1 MKSPRLNIGL
11 PLLAKELVEQSAR
24 RRTYVIRVV
33 YACLLFI
40 AAFFAFYDVLGSSAV
55 DLFGVLG
62 HGKQIFDFVVG
73 VQFFGIYLFMPAI
86 SCGVLTAEK
95 ERNSLGLLFLTR
107 LGPTAILFE
116 KLLSRMVPMLTFL
129 LLSLPLL
136 AFAYSLGG
144 ITRVYLWSGVWVLA
158 LTMLQMCSLAVMCS
172 AFFRRTVGAF
182 IGAYLFGLIVLFG
195 LPVANEFGL
204 AQLFWHDAVVNTRA
218 GMMEYSLVAI
228 LKAVGLIGDGWQD
241 IVFAFYGPHIFYEY
255 AADSKNTFSDIVLRS
270 IPMMFSCVC
279 FLVLARLFVVRRAFV
294 PARNYLLGL
303 FRALDGLFVRMNEN
317 RVTKGIVLIRETTAL
332 PDDAP
337 VAWRETTKKSM
348 GTVRY
353 LFRVFVATEIPVVVG
368 CILTIGYSYDASRL
382 DGVTVML
389 FLLWFISIVLVSV
402 KATSL
407 VSAERSHQTLDVL
420 LTTPL
425 SAREIV
431 MQKFRGMRRLIFVLA
446 VPFTTI
452 FIFEASWRSEFTG
465 GYGYSSEFNVSV
477 YLVASILSIAI
488 YLPMIAWMSFL
499 VGMVLR
505 TQGRAI
511 IASLGIII
519 FWCVAPVCFL
529 AFIGE
534 VLFRGI
540 IRGEGFRFLF
550 LLSPVAMI
558 PINEFNQYR
567 SIGDTPWTAV
577 TVNFV
582 WYGIWLIVFRQLC
595 LRLTNRLLG
604 RGED

>member
-1 MKSPRLNIGL
+1 VSSNI
-11 PLLAKELVEQSAR
+11 S
-24 RRTYVIRVV
+24 
-33 YACLLFI
+33 
-40 AAFFAFYDVLGSSAV
+40 AFFAFYEILGSSSM
-55 DLFGVLG
+55 DLFSVLG
-62 HGKQIFDFVVG
+62 HGKKIFDFVVG

-116 KLLSRMVPMLTFL
+116 KLLSRMIPMLTFL

-144 ITRVYLWSGVWVLA
+144 ITKAYLWSGVWVLA

-182 IGAYLFGLIVLFG
+182 IGAYLIGLIVLFA
-195 LPVANEFGL
+195 LPVAEEFGL
-204 AQLFWHDAVVNTRA
+204 FNFRSSASA
-218 GMMEYSLVAI
+218 MMFYGEERSESALVAV
-228 LKAVGLIGDGWQD
+228 LQAVGIIGDGWQD
-241 IVFAFYGPHIFYEY
+241 TTFAFNGWYVFYQY
-255 AADSKNTFSDIVLRS
+255 AGRNVTFSTIVLRS

-294 PARNYLLGL
+294 PARNYLMGL
-303 FRALDGLFVRMNEN
+303 FRSLDGLFVRMNEN
-317 RVTKGIVLIRETTAL
+317 SVTKGIVLIRETTAL

-348 GTVRY
+348 GTARY
-353 LFRVFVATEIPVVVG
+353 LFRIFVATEIPIVVG
-368 CILTIGYSYDASRL
+368 CILTIGFSYDSSRL
-382 DGVTVML
+382 VGISMML
-389 FLLWFISIVLVSV
+389 FLLWFIAVLLVSV

-425 SAREIV
+425 SARDIV
-431 MQKFRGMRRLIFVLA
+431 MQKFRGVRRLMFVLA
-446 VPFTTI
+446 VPFMTI
-452 FIFEASWRSEFTG
+452 FLFEASWRSEFTG
-465 GYGYSSEFNVSV
+465 GYGYRREFSLLL
-477 YLVASILSIAI
+477 YLTASILSIVI

-499 VGMVLR
+499 VGMLLR
-505 TQGRAI
+505 TQGKAI

-529 AFIGE
+529 VFIDE
-534 VLFRGI
+534 VLFRGFM
-540 IRGEGFRFLF
+540 RNDAFQFLMLF
-550 LLSPVAMI
+550 SPLTII
-558 PINEFNQYR
+558 PINEFNEYQ
-567 SIGDTPWTAV
+567 SIGDMPWTAV
-577 TVNFV
+577 IVNFV
-582 WYGIWLIVFRQLC
+582 AYGICLFSFRFAC
-595 LRLTNRLLG
+595 LHLANRLLG